1 MKENDHTHSLVTSNS
16 PRGEDS
22 GGRGGDG
29 GSLCYSMTLA
39 LYNLILHDAELQDAL
54 WTPADQ
60 FSVFYAA
67 EKKHF
72 RYRPGSES
80 ACLEDIRETRK
91 GRRFMVVATMIYFPP
106 IYIGPRDIWIEC
118 TIAFGQ

>member
-1 MKENDHTHSLVTSNS
+1 
-16 PRGEDS
+16 
-22 GGRGGDG
+22 
-29 GSLCYSMTLA
+29 MTLA
-39 LYNLILHDAELQDAL
+39 LFNLIFNDAELQDA
-54 WTPADQ
+54 WGTPADH
-60 FSVFYAA
+60 FSVFHAA

-91 GRRFMVVATMIYFPP
+91 GRRFLVVAMATYCLPVD
-106 IYIGPRDIWIEC
+106 IGPEDIWIEC